1 MFLAEQGAALQDAAM
16 LGRIEKILMKN
27 SKSEKPVGMRLFS
40 VVKIGSYAGRM
51 ERLSYCY

>member
-1 MFLAEQGAALQDAAM
+1 MFLAEQGAALQDAAV